1 MTSSSSPPDQPNPHP
16 PDSPTESESPARV
29 APASSP
35 EEEPSFRLASS
46 SLAFQEA
53 TPGLI
58 AQEPIAFEPPPF
70 ASSQAKRRRIPW
82 HLLVDVPFLKT
93 LALVAAVGASVG
105 NCIYALVFA
114 KLWPDYIIHNQIPTK
129 HRYWVQWAMV
139 AGGLLTALAVWLVE
153 RKFGRRYPGAG
164 ARAIRRWS
172 PLAMAGFVPF
182 LIDSRSFEAA
192 DMTVLVLV
200 PLFGWGL
207 YKTICL
213 SQAAAPVWARPST
226 VVPRVWL
233 WRRCMEA
240 LQKQRNLPLIF
251 VLAGVAGYTLYFSFH
266 TIQTQYRFG
275 TSSFDMGLED
285 NLVWNAVHW
294 GPLFK
299 MSPFGGPEA
308 THAGNHQTYFAYIL
322 ALVYRWFPGP
332 ETLLALQALL
342 MGAAA
347 VPLFFITRRALGP
360 WAGVLLAYLYLLYPP
375 LHGANLYDFHYLPL
389 GTVFL
394 WAAVSAAESRRHVW
408 MAVSLVLAASVREDV
423 NAMMAALG
431 FMMVVEGKQ
440 VKAGI
445 VMTVLGG
452 FLFGLLKFVVMPRY
466 TGGHQSFLHQYQDLV
481 PKGGNGYPAVLVT
494 VFTNPFYT
502 LTTLLERDKLYYL
515 LQIMGP
521 LVFFPVR
528 RAFGL
533 LACVVGIFFTLLSTH
548 YLPQIQIS
556 FQYTTYWTTFVFI
569 AVVRN
574 LAWVRARQD
583 RGLIAPSKAWMAAI
597 AAALLLSSIQYGAV
611 LDTRNAHGGFGHY
624 RFGLLPGDHER
635 HRQVYEL
642 IGLIPKDAR
651 VVASEMLVPHVSSRK
666 NAYTL
671 RTGVYDADYALFE
684 LPTRGDEG
692 RNLRPFLEKG
702 EFGVVDKQG
711 HYALAKRGHKTDR
724 NAEVMDLVRSD

>member
-1 MTSSSSPPDQPNPHP
+1 MTNSPSPPDPTNP
-16 PDSPTESESPARV
+16 PDAPTEGGSPA
-29 APASSP
+29 AEQALPAS
-35 EEEPSFRLASS
+35 EEPSFRLPTT
-46 SLAFQEA
+46 SLAFDA
-53 TPGLI
+53 APPALTSV
-58 AQEPIAFEPPPF
+58 EPIAFEAAAVPLSRP
-70 ASSQAKRRRIPW
+70 QARRIPW
-82 HLLVDVPFLKT
+82 HLLVDVAFLKT
-93 LALVAAVGASVG
+93 LALIAAVGASVG
-105 NCIYALVFA
+105 NCLYALVFA
-114 KLWPDYIIHNQIPTK
+114 ELWPEYIIHNQISAK

-139 AGGLLTALAVWLVE
+139 AGGLVAALLVWLVE
-153 RKFGRRYPGAG
+153 RKFGKRFPGAG

-172 PLAMAGFVPF
+172 PLAMAGLVP
-182 LIDSRSFEAA
+182 LLADSRSFEAS

-213 SQAAAPVWARPST
+213 SQGASPVWGSVAVSLNRRS
-226 VVPRVWL
+226 L
-233 WRRCMEA
+233 WQSGA
-240 LQKQRNLPLIF
+240 AFLQRQRNLPLIL

-266 TIQTQYRFG
+266 TIQTHYRFG

-285 NLVWNAVHW
+285 NLVWNATRW

-299 MSPFGGPEA
+299 MSPFGGPDA
-308 THAGNHQTYFAYIL
+308 THAGNHQTYFAYVL
-322 ALVYRWFPGP
+322 ALVYRFFPGP
-332 ETLLALQALL
+332 ETLLVLQALL

-347 VPLFFITRRALGP
+347 IPLFFITRRALGP
-360 WAGVLLAYLYLLYPP
+360 WAGGLLAYLYLLYPP

-394 WAAVSAAESRRHVW
+394 WAAVSAAETRRYVW
-408 MAVSLVLAASVREDV
+408 MVVALILAASVREDV

-431 FMMVVEGKQ
+431 FMMVIEGKQ
-440 VKAGI
+440 VKAGL
-445 VMTVLGG
+445 VMTALGG

-481 PKGGNGYPAVLVT
+481 PPGGNGYPAVLVT

-528 RAFGL
+528 RAVGL

-574 LAWVRARQD
+574 LAWVRARHD
-583 RGLIAPSKAWMAAI
+583 RGTLAPSKAWMAAI
-597 AAALLLSSIQYGAV
+597 AAALLVSSIQYGAV

-724 NAEVMDLVRSD
+724 NGEVMDLVRSD